1 MHVCAM
7 KCQGCADNTKVPQLG
22 EGQQR
27 ISNAR
32 LQGIEK
38 GGSTWFNMA
47 TAAVALLQMTISS
60 AGAGYCQLLLNTIH
74 IAMHMSRFNRDAALY
89 HKWISIESA
98 PKAWQKI
105 CDGKCDDKRVWIC
118 GIRFNLFTVV
128 QYCLTL
134 RNTSFRVCTLSDM
147 ISKCRKLY

>member
-1 MHVCAM
+1 MHVCAI

-32 LQGIEK
+32 LQGIEN

-60 AGAGYCQLLLNTIH
+60 AGAGYCQLLHNTQYTSQYICH
-74 IAMHMSRFNRDAALY
+74 DSIVMQHYIINGSQLKLRPKRD
-89 HKWISIESA
+89 KKS
-98 PKAWQKI
+98 Q
-105 CDGKCDDKRVWIC
+105 CDGKRVWIC
-118 GIRFNLFTVV
+118 GIPFNLFTVV
-128 QYCLTL
+128 QYCVSHWETPVLEFAL
-134 RNTSFRVCTLSDM
+134 CDM
-147 ISKCRKLY
+147 ISKRRKLY

>member
-1 MHVCAM
+1 MCMHVCAM
-7 KCQGCADNTKVPQLG
+7 TCQGCADNTKVPQLG

-60 AGAGYCQLLLNTIH
+60 AGAGYCQLLHNTIH
-74 IAMHMSRFNRDAALY
+74 IAIHMSRFNRDAALY
-89 HKWISIESA
+89 HKWISIETA

-105 CDGKCDDKRVWIC
+105 SVWWQESVNMRYPFQSLHC
-118 GIRFNLFTVV
+118 CPVL
-128 QYCLTL
+128 CLTL
-134 RNTSFRVCTLSDM
+134 RNTSFRVCTLWHD
-147 ISKCRKLY
+147 L